1 MVWRFFTGPV
11 LPNCGLLVIE
21 TPTSIQSISVC
32 LANKPFRIEVLVFQG
47 LECARSQI
55 WLLAIS
61 PAQERASMVL
71 IIKVQA
77 LRYITM
83 ESTQIIW
90 QPCEFTMVSLD
101 SYLDRYAL
109 DLMGLP
115 ML

>member
-1 MVWRFFTGPV
+1 
-11 LPNCGLLVIE
+11 
-21 TPTSIQSISVC
+21 
-32 LANKPFRIEVLVFQG
+32 
-47 LECARSQI
+47 
-55 WLLAIS
+55 
-61 PAQERASMVL
+61 
-71 IIKVQA
+71 
-77 LRYITM
+77 M